1 MTPAASLVRPPI
13 IFRLRKLTVT
23 EATFGWILRSFVW
36 GVIVALRSYG
46 LLKGKAIEVR
56 LGAGSSPHYQV
67 RIIDDTTDYRI
78 AVNVKSQLPPSDVE
92 FVIIE
97 RFQHPITAIVEA
109 LPKGFKT
116 LDRKPGSGALDFI
129 RGNLFDRSQ
138 MRPLPFNLP
147 GFDNDLNE
155 KLDRVMQRAVADENA
170 LVYAFGERWGPEAGV
185 KDKYFG
191 FLPGNGIH
199 DIHMNQGNSGRFV
212 GDDGVYQDG
221 GLLVQFPDQH
231 EWTAI
236 FLKFQ
241 SQTWHTDDKTGHSI
255 AAPKPPVPAPVPPTP
270 GPPPPPPPP
279 STEDPEGL
287 VRIVAALVNATQSPE
302 VEVVTL
308 INTAPHD
315 IDLKGW
321 ALLDTQKMRLPLS
334 DVLRAGATRAIQIRQ
349 PLALSNKGGVITLVD
364 DKGLKVHGVSYTR
377 EQARNP
383 GWTLV
388 F

>member
-1 MTPAASLVRPPI
+1 MP
-13 IFRLRKLTVT
+13 
-23 EATFGWILRSFVW
+23 
-36 GVIVALRSYG
+36 LRSYG
-46 LLKGKAIEVR
+46 VLKGKAIEVR
-56 LGAGSSPHYQV
+56 LGAGQSPHYQV

-92 FVIIE
+92 YLIVE
-97 RFQHPITAIVEA
+97 RFQHPIMSILEP
-109 LPKGFKT
+109 LPRGFT
-116 LDRKPGSGALDFI
+116 RLERKPGTGALDFI
-129 RGNLFDRSQ
+129 RGNLFDRAA
-138 MRPLPFNLP
+138 MRPLPFSVP

-155 KLDRVMQRAVADENA
+155 KLDRVMQRAVADETS
-170 LVYAFGERWGPEAGV
+170 LVYAFGERWGPESNV

-191 FLPGNGIH
+191 FLPGNGVH

-212 GDDGVYQDG
+212 GDDGVFQDG
-221 GLLVQFPDQH
+221 AVLVQFPDQH

-241 SQTWHTDDKTGHSI
+241 SQAWHTDDVTGHTI
-255 AAPKPPVPAPVPPTP
+255 GTPRPQPPQPPV
-270 GPPPPPPPP
+270 GPPQPPLP
-279 STEDPEGL
+279 TTDDPDGL
-287 VRIVAALVNATQSPE
+287 IRIIAALVNATQSPE

-308 INTAPHD
+308 LNTSPHD
-315 IDLKGW
+315 INLNGW
-321 ALLDTQKMRLPLS
+321 ALLDTQKMRLPLA
-334 DVLRAGATRAIQIRQ
+334 DVLASGATRVVQVRQ

-364 DKGLKVHGVSYTR
+364 DKGLKVHGVSYTK